1 MTRAQTETR
10 TVTIGDRQSFE
21 QMIAAG
27 AYDHVNSHIT
37 EASFLVQR
45 GELPARDLI
54 LVHLDGVASTGDV
67 LQALDDLDVRSARI
81 EELLGFGATY
91 PDAQRQFPIVALG
104 AIEASYRR
112 RPFLWGSSRV
122 RHLDLRFDEKIWS
135 GNIRFLCVRGQKD
148 DVP

>member
-1 MTRAQTETR
+1 MTSATTETC
-10 TVTIGDRQSFE
+10 TVTIDYQQPFGQK
-21 QMIAAG
+21 IAAG

-37 EASFLVQR
+37 EASFPVQR
-45 GELPARDLI
+45 GDVAVRELI
-54 LVHLDGVASTGDV
+54 LVHLGAVASTGDV
-67 LQALDDLDVRSARI
+67 LHALDDLGVRSARI
-81 EELLGFGATY
+81 EELLAYGATY
-91 PDAQRQFPIVALG
+91 PQAQRQFPIVTLG
-104 AIEASYRR
+104 AIEMSYRR